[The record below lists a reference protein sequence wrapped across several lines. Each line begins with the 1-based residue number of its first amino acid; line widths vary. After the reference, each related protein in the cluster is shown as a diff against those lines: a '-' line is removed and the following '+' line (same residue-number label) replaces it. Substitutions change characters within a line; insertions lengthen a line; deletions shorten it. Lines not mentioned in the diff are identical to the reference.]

1 MRLTS
6 VRLRDFRSYAAA
18 EAPVGERLTVVH
30 GPNGAGKSNLI
41 EAVCFGCTGRSPR
54 TRNDRELIR
63 FGAASA
69 RVSLHLH
76 DERGGK
82 HELVVGFGATG
93 PKGSLEK
100 RVRFDGAPVERA
112 DALPDRPLAVV
123 FVPDRLELING
134 SPALRR
140 AHLDNLVAAL
150 WPSRTLNRASFSRSL
165 SQRNA
170 LIARIR
176 AGTATDS
183 ALPSWDLELGRHALA
198 LAADREAAVAAVAD
212 GFRSRCETLGL
223 SGETKVEYRPRSRA
237 ATAELFAEE
246 LQQRLAADIERG
258 FTTHGPHRDD
268 FALLREGRAL
278 RTYGSQ
284 GERRLALLALL
295 LSERAAL
302 SATRPHPP
310 LMLLDDVMSEL
321 DVRRRTLLLEDLA
334 ASEGQS
340 LIATTE
346 LAHVPGPQAAAALRL
361 RVADGT
367 IVVEGTG

>member
-1 MRLTS
+1 MLLTS
-6 VRLRDFRSYAAA
+6 VRLRDFRSYTDA
-18 EAPVGERLTVVH
+18 EAPVGGRLTVVH

-63 FGAASA
+63 FGATSA
-69 RVSLHLH
+69 RVSLRLR
-76 DERGGK
+76 DERGGE

-100 RVRFDGAPVERA
+100 RVRFDGAPMERP
-112 DALPDRPLAVV
+112 DAVPDRPLAIV

-134 SPALRR
+134 GPALRR

-150 WPSRTLNRASFSRSL
+150 WPSRRSNRTSFSRAL

-176 AGTATDS
+176 AGAASDS
-183 ALPSWDLELGRHALA
+183 ALRSWDMELGHHALA
-198 LAADREAAVAAVAD
+198 LSDDREAAVATIAD
-212 GFRSRCETLGL
+212 GFRRRCETLGL
-223 SGETKVEYRPRSRA
+223 AGEARIEYRRRSRA
-237 ATAELFAEE
+237 TTAELFAGE
-246 LQQRLAADIERG
+246 LQQRRASDIERG

-268 FALLREGRAL
+268 VVLLRDGRAL

-302 SATRPHPP
+302 TAARLHPP

-321 DVRRRTLLLEDLA
+321 DARRRALLLEDLA
-334 ASEGQS
+334 SGEGQS

-346 LAHVPGPQAAAALRL
+346 LAHVPGPQATFALRL

-367 IVVEGTG
+367 VTAEQAR